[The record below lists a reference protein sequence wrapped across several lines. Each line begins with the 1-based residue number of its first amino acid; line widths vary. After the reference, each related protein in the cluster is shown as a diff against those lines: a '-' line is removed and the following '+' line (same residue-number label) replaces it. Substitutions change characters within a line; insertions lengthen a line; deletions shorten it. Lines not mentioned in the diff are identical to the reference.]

1 MQAISEKSDE
11 QPLKNI
17 PFESLIA
24 EYRPFL
30 LRLARSQL
38 AGTSAEDAV
47 QETLLAAWRGGDK
60 FRGASAIR
68 TWLVGILRF
77 KIIDQIRANRRYC
90 ERIEATD
97 IEQEVDEAHFDP
109 LFDDRGRWAVRPAEW
124 YPDVSVEVAQR
135 QLLRLAQACLERLP
149 RNTSRVFLM
158 REYLG
163 FDTQEICRETGFT
176 SVNVRALLYRARMGL
191 RTCLDVKIQAANEEG
206 VG

>member
-1 MQAISEKSDE
+1 MQATLEKSNE
-11 QPLKNI
+11 QPLEKI
-17 PFESLIA
+17 PFESLLA

-30 LRLARSQL
+30 LRMARSQL

-47 QETLLAAWRGGDK
+47 QETLLAAWSRADK
-60 FRGASAIR
+60 FRGGSAIR

-77 KIIDQIRANRRYC
+77 KIIDQIQANQRYC

-97 IEQEVDEAHFDP
+97 IEQEVDEGQFDP

-124 YPDVSVEVAQR
+124 YPDVSVDVAQR
-135 QLLRLAQACLERLP
+135 QLLRLVQACLERMP

-163 FDTQEICRETGFT
+163 FDTREICRETGLT
-176 SVNVRALLYRARMGL
+176 SVNVRVLLYRARMGL
-191 RTCLDVKIQAANEEG
+191 RTCLDVKIQAAKEEG